1 MSWEIFFGFGKF
13 RDGGTF
19 KENPPSREINRFLR
33 RNKGRYTSQTDNS
46 SQLRQISSF
55 YSQLEV
61 AVDTLEA
68 KYTSNVSRSKDRE
81 IQQLLPS
88 QGMVLR
94 MLKKINDK
102 IIRRLRSK
110 PNLGTPWRSDF
121 TMDVP
126 LEVFEVTLRH
136 IIQSINNFGHRFEE
150 TPAYIKVSITD
161 RRKAAFIFN
170 KMNVDCVIVSHAK
183 LLKRSLGISDELER
197 CEVVISE
204 EKPLVLKYHKNNEVL
219 SVYFCYGYWNQY
231 GILKH

>member
-1 MSWEIFFGFGKF
+1 MEDFVLALV
-13 RDGGTF
+13 
-19 KENPPSREINRFLR
+19 NSRWRNVFLKRIPFQNRFLR

-46 SQLRQISSF
+46 TQLSQLSSF

-61 AVDTLEA
+61 ALDTLEA
-68 KYTSNVSRSKDRE
+68 KYTSSVSRGKDRE
-81 IQQLLPS
+81 IQQLLSS

-94 MLKKINDK
+94 MLTKIHGK

-110 PNLGTPWRSDF
+110 PSLATPWKGDF

-126 LEVFEVTLRH
+126 FEVFEVTLRH
-136 IIQSINNFGHRFEE
+136 IIQSNNFGHRFEE

-161 RRKAAFIFN
+161 TRKAVFIFN
-170 KMNVDCVIVSHAK
+170 KMNADCVIVSHAK

-197 CEVVISE
+197 CQAAISE

-219 SVYFCYGYWNQY
+219 SVYFCCGYWN
-231 GILKH
+231 

>member
-1 MSWEIFFGFGKF
+1 MSREIFFGFGKF
-13 RDGGTF
+13 QDGGTF

-33 RNKGRYTSQTDNS
+33 RNKGRYTSLTDNS

-94 MLKKINDK
+94 MLKKINDN
-102 IIRRLRSK
+102 IRRLRSK
-110 PNLGTPWRSDF
+110 PSLGTPWRGDF

-161 RRKAAFIFN
+161 RRKAVFIFN

-204 EKPLVLKYHKNNEVL
+204 EKPLELKYHKNNEVL
-219 SVYFCYGYWNQY
+219 SVYFCHGYWDQY
-231 GILKH
+231 GIPQH

>member
-1 MSWEIFFGFGKF
+1 MFHQRRAVSLGRFCFGFGKIQ
-13 RDGGTF
+13 DGGMF
-19 KENPPSREINRFLR
+19 FLKRIPFQNRFLR

-46 SQLRQISSF
+46 TQLRQISSF

-68 KYTSNVSRSKDRE
+68 KYTSSVSRDKDRE
-81 IQQLLPS
+81 IQQLLPN

-94 MLKKINDK
+94 MLTKIHDK

-110 PNLGTPWRSDF
+110 PSLATPWRGNF

-126 LEVFEVTLRH
+126 FEVFEVTLCH
-136 IIQSINNFGHRFEE
+136 IIRSNNFGHRFEE

-161 RRKAAFIFN
+161 TRKAVFIFN
-170 KMNVDCVIVSHAK
+170 KMNAACVIVSLAK

-197 CEVVISE
+197 CEAVISE
-204 EKPLVLKYHKNNEVL
+204 EKPLVLKYPKNNEVL
-219 SVYFCYGYWNQY
+219 SVYFCCGYWN
-231 GILKH
+231 

>member
-1 MSWEIFFGFGKF
+1 MAECLFE
-13 RDGGTF
+13 
-19 KENPPSREINRFLR
+19 ENPPSREINRFLR

-46 SQLRQISSF
+46 TQLRQISSF

-61 AVDTLEA
+61 AVDSLEA
-68 KYTSNVSRSKDRE
+68 KYTSNVSRSKDRGNTATE
-81 IQQLLPS
+81 QLLPS

-94 MLKKINDK
+94 MLKKIHDK

-110 PNLGTPWRSDF
+110 PSLATPRRGNF

-136 IIQSINNFGHRFEE
+136 IIQSNNFGRNFGHRFEE
-150 TPAYIKVSITD
+150 TPAYIKVFITD
-161 RRKAAFIFN
+161 TRKAVFIFN
-170 KMNVDCVIVSHAK
+170 KMNVDCVIVSRAK
-183 LLKRSLGISDELER
+183 LLKRSLGISYELER

-219 SVYFCYGYWNQY
+219 SVYFCYGYWKQY
-231 GILKH
+231 GIPQH